1 MTMLRSLPRAGNS
14 SLYLRPCLR
23 TTNSLSRSPK
33 AACTVV
39 IQQHQTRPASSAHA
53 ISNPTLAG
61 IEKRWEEMPPQEQA
75 DLWMALRD
83 RMKIDWHDLTL
94 QEKKAAYW
102 IAFGPHGPRALEP
115 EGQAWLVVKGVAA
128 AVAVSAVLF
137 VIIRSLARPA
147 PKTMTAQYQEMTN
160 EYLRGQNVE
169 PITGLSSEGYKGKG
183 MVQSKPR
190 KGPPPSDDDE

>member
-1 MTMLRSLPRAGNS
+1 MYEHPCSTISSLPSSPLMTMLRSLPRAGNS

-23 TTNSLSRSPK
+23 TTASLSRSPK

-39 IQQHQTRPASSAHA
+39 IQQHQTRPASTGHA

-94 QEKKAAYW
+94 QEKKAGGCSCSILEWSMAGQTRHS
-102 IAFGPHGPRALEP
+102 FDSCRACSHCCLRP
-115 EGQAWLVVKGVAA
+115 PIDPKLL
-128 AVAVSAVLF
+128 SALLCVCTSVLTFLF
-137 VIIRSLARPA
+137 V
-147 PKTMTAQYQEMTN
+147 QH
-160 EYLRGQNVE
+160 
-169 PITGLSSEGYKGKG
+169 TG
-183 MVQSKPR
+183 
-190 KGPPPSDDDE
+190 